1 MKYLMSWFYTYNFFY
16 NTRIYAFY
24 HLTINERLEN
34 IELEYLFEFNAESNF
49 QNNLFK
55 STH

>member
-1 MKYLMSWFYTYNFFY
+1 MHF
-16 NTRIYAFY
+16 II
-24 HLTINERLEN
+24 LTINERLEN